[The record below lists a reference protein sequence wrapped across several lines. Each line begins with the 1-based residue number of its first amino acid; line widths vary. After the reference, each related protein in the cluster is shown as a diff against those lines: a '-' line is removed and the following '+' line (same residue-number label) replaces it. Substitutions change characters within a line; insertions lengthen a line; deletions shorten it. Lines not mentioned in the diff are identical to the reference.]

1 MLKVLATYYLTLL
14 TFSTF
19 AQVASFKIS
28 GILISANIGKVI
40 PEGIVSFARTKATLS
55 DSSGKFTIH
64 GLTNGEYKLSFS
76 ALGYDNRDTTVVVNN
91 SNIENLRWTIKT
103 VCNEYNA
110 DKALRD
116 IKAGKAKLLLQG
128 GIAPIGMLTDKD
140 FKRQFGVSY
149 VDFGDDASTVRQ
161 ECMRI
166 YNKVIFDYLDRK
178 YGDKWRKEVR
188 KDVIGYS
195 FN

>member
-28 GILISANIGKVI
+28 GVLISANTGKVI
-40 PEGIVSFARTKATLS
+40 PEGFVSFARTKATLS

-76 ALGYDNRDTTVVVNN
+76 ALGYDNKDTTVVVNN

-103 VCNEYNA
+103 ECNEYNA
-110 DKALRD
+110 DKAFRD

-178 YGDKWRKEVR
+178 YGDKWRKKVR

>member
-1 MLKVLATYYLTLL
+1 
-14 TFSTF
+14 
-19 AQVASFKIS
+19 
-28 GILISANIGKVI
+28 
-40 PEGIVSFARTKATLS
+40 
-55 DSSGKFTIH
+55 
-64 GLTNGEYKLSFS
+64 
-76 ALGYDNRDTTVVVNN
+76 
-91 SNIENLRWTIKT
+91 
-103 VCNEYNA
+103 
-110 DKALRD
+110 
-116 IKAGKAKLLLQG
+116 
-128 GIAPIGMLTDKD
+128 MLTDKD

-178 YGDKWRKEVR
+178 YGDKCRKKIR